1 VDGSCRTDAPNRR
14 RSRRRSG
21 KAAVSRPLGA
31 KISHTNA
38 ECPHGLTSAEAEV
51 TATIDRSSF
60 EKLRE
65 QEEKAGFFERSEK
78 PSDFSATAA
87 PGSGKRF

>member
-1 VDGSCRTDAPNRR
+1 
-14 RSRRRSG
+14 
-21 KAAVSRPLGA
+21 VSTWP
-31 KISHTNA
+31 
-38 ECPHGLTSAEAEV
+38 TSAEAEV